1 MYLGFILQRLSLY
14 INGLCLPSPSP
25 PSLPVDECGRCKGAE
40 PTQGELW
47 TSISKTTDNRRLGK
61 ADIMKK
67 VVAAYFADGALIA
80 LPGGPPL
87 ASSGS

>member
-1 MYLGFILQRLSLY
+1 MRGHVFPLY
-14 INGLCLPSPSP
+14 P
-25 PSLPVDECGRCKGAE
+25 PLPVDECVRCKGAE

-47 TSISKTTDNRRLGK
+47 TSISKTTKNRRLGK
-61 ADIMKK
+61 AEILKK
-67 VVAAYFADGALIA
+67 VVAAYFAEGALVS